1 MTDLEHTQA
10 QPEQADAVG
19 GAPANGT
26 DGPLMRP
33 AAEQTET
40 SGESIAPHA
49 LPEDEAGQG
58 ATSSLEGDAAQDSL
72 RKEAAPATD
81 NRGDGQPHD
90 TPKST
95 DGLVLGM
102 AIGMVAGILIGFVL
116 HQMPIWI
123 VVGILLGGFIGF
135 LLDSRNDRRRKE
147 SVAGEKDTER

>member
-33 AAEQTET
+33 ATEQTET
-40 SGESIAPHA
+40 SGESVAPHA
-49 LPEDEAGQG
+49 LPEDEAGGG

-72 RKEAAPATD
+72 HKEAAPATD
-81 NRGDGQPHD
+81 NREDGQPHD
-90 TPKST
+90 APKST

-102 AIGMVAGILIGFVL
+102 AIGMVAGILIGFLL

-123 VVGILLGGFIGF
+123 VGGILLGGAIGF
-135 LLDSRNDRRRKE
+135 LLDLRSDRRRKE
-147 SVAGEKDTER
+147 SVAGEKNTQQ

>member
-1 MTDLEHTQA
+1 M
-10 QPEQADAVG
+10 
-19 GAPANGT
+19 
-26 DGPLMRP
+26 
-33 AAEQTET
+33 
-40 SGESIAPHA
+40 
-49 LPEDEAGQG
+49 
-58 ATSSLEGDAAQDSL
+58 EGDAAQDSL

-147 SVAGEKDTER
+147 SVAGEKRHRALACFQKACFRYGIMSIKKIGSAVKGYIVF